1 MCALLIALLWVQSL
15 WSGVSWQFAADS
27 DSRSRAFGED
37 HAPLAQSAPLVE
49 CARGRDSW
57 SVATPASQSTR
68 GGLSA
73 AFSNPVTGPL
83 ARLVGLASV
92 RLRHLRVGLHANV
105 GQRPG
110 AET

>member
-27 DSRSRAFGED
+27 DSRSRAFKED

-57 SVATPASQSTR
+57 SVAPPR
-68 GGLSA
+68 RLSLPEEG
-73 AFSNPVTGPL
+73 FP
-83 ARLVGLASV
+83 RLSLI
-92 RLRHLRVGLHANV
+92 R
-105 GQRPG
+105 
-110 AET
+110 